1 MSRRPRV
8 AIVGHVEWATHALG
22 AFPAPG
28 EIRALED
35 AFEEPAG
42 GGSVAA
48 AQAAKLGAETYFFTA
63 LGADSAGDA
72 SHMVLAELGI
82 TIHAAVRPEPQT
94 RAISVTGP
102 GGDRAIA
109 LIGGPLSPAA
119 GDPLEWGDLA
129 EMDAVYFTGRDP
141 ETLAACRAARV
152 LVATARRWPVLADA
166 AVECDVIVGSANDPD
181 ERVPSGALAVAPR
194 AWVMTDG
201 LRGGRWIEQHDRPR
215 TWEAVPPPG
224 PIVDSYGCGDAFAAG
239 LTVGLGAGWSLAD
252 AVALGARCGAHTI
265 TARGGLRGQLT
276 DTITRTEPTPT

>member
-1 MSRRPRV
+1 MTRRPRV

-28 EIRALED
+28 EIRSLED

-42 GGSVAA
+42 GGAVAA
-48 AQAAKLGAETYFFTA
+48 AQAAKLGAETVFFTA

-72 SHMVLAELGI
+72 SQMVLADLGI

-102 GGDRAIA
+102 SGDRAIA

-119 GDPLEWGDLA
+119 GDPLGWDELA

-141 ETLAACRAARV
+141 ETLSACRHARV
-152 LVATARRWPVLADA
+152 LVATARRWPVLAA
-166 AVECDVIVGSANDPD
+166 ADVECDVIVGSANDPD
-181 ERVPSGALAVAPR
+181 ERVPSGALAAAPR

-201 LRGGRWIEQHDRPR
+201 RRGGRWIEQHDRPR
-215 TWEAVPPPG
+215 TWEAVAPPG
-224 PIVDSYGCGDAFAAG
+224 PIIDSYGCGDAFAAG

-276 DTITRTEPTPT
+276 DAITVAEPA